1 MLQYWSGKL
10 FAFGKEFKGS
20 GKKLGTG
27 TKTEMRVLLVLTV
40 KQNRF
45 ISLNILYISYLEKIL
60 KTTAIY
66 IYIYI
71 LSALLLRG
79 KSFTQLTSAPPL
91 LVRPSYLLLNF
102 PFLKGPLHSKNENLY
117 CFAPAQTKLMQPTLV
132 ACEAPCRS
140 NLK

>member
-10 FAFGKEFKGS
+10 FAFGKKFKGK
-20 GKKLGTG
+20 GEVAGNG
-27 TKTEMRVLLVLTV
+27 NETEMRVLVLTV

-71 LSALLLRG
+71 
-79 KSFTQLTSAPPL
+79 F
-91 LVRPSYLLLNF
+91 
-102 PFLKGPLHSKNENLY
+102 
-117 CFAPAQTKLMQPTLV
+117 
-132 ACEAPCRS
+132 
-140 NLK
+140 